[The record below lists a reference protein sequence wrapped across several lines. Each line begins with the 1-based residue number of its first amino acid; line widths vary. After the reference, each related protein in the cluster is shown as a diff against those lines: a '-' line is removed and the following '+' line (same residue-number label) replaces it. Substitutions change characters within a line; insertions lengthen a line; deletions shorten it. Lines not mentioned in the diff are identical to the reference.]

1 MSIKE
6 KILDIA
12 EDMFLSRGYDSVSI
26 RDITQAAGANVASV
40 NYHFNC
46 KRDLYREVFR
56 RKLGRLSKEKIQK
69 IREDLGTEPSPT
81 IDHVVRSIVSGF
93 LNDFLASKESEKL
106 LSIITNEMSENSIAL
121 DILMEETV
129 FPMHKVLRENIKKAH
144 PALTDQKV
152 ALCISSI
159 FGQIFHFVRAR
170 SVICQT
176 AGHDYDQEFINTLI
190 DHITD
195 FSIRGIRG

>member
-1 MSIKE
+1 MSTKE

-12 EDMFLSRGYDSVSI
+12 EDLFLSKGYDSVSV

-46 KRDLYREVFR
+46 KRDLYREVFK

-69 IREDLGTEPSPT
+69 IRAELDTETSPT
-81 IDHVVRSIVSGF
+81 LEHVVRSIVSGF
-93 LNDFLASKESEKL
+93 LNDFLSSKESEKL
-106 LSIITNEMSENSIAL
+106 LSIITNEMSENAIAQ

-129 FPMHKVLRENIKKAH
+129 LPIHKVLRENIKLAH

-152 ALCISSI
+152 AFCISSI

-170 SVICQT
+170 SVIQQT
-176 AGHDYDQEFINTLI
+176 AGHDYDKEFINTLI
-190 DHITD
+190 EHITE
-195 FSIRGIRG
+195 FSVRGIRG